1 MKDIIKCY
9 VSGRH
14 FSESEKRGVVCFA
27 VPEYGILFRC
37 SAEGARTELEIIS
50 FLSFL
55 RFAGHNRDIFARK
68 ELHIFTDFPLLM
80 YVMNNKAVAQGG
92 MATVLK
98 QAEKFCKEFQVRVK
112 WIDPKDNRAAGSVND
127 IPAMPVDSKIKIKT
141 LSHFDITPSSSGKLE
156 NSQGLIEP

>member
-1 MKDIIKCY
+1 MKDILKCF

-14 FSESEKRGVVCFA
+14 VSNEESRGVVCFA

-37 SAEGARTELEIIS
+37 SAEGTRSDLELIA

-55 RFAGHNRDIFARK
+55 RFAEHNRTIFAPK

-80 YVMNNKAVAQGG
+80 FLLNNKEVAQGG
-92 MATVLK
+92 MLTILK
-98 QAEKFCKEFQVRVK
+98 QAEKFCKNFQVRVK

-127 IPAMPVDSKIKIKT
+127 IPTMPTDSKIKIKT
-141 LSHFDITPSSSGKLE
+141 LANFDLTASSQGKLE
-156 NSQGLIEP
+156 KPQGLAER